1 MIIQASE
8 LGCGFDER
16 LACVPSI
23 LPGEKNVE
31 VACMRKQRQQV
42 D

>member
-1 MIIQASE
+1 MIIQTSE
-8 LGCGFDER
+8 PGCGLDER

-23 LPGEKNVE
+23 LVKKNVE

>member
-1 MIIQASE
+1 MIIQTSE
-8 LGCGFDER
+8 LGCGLDER
-16 LACVPSI
+16 LACVPSF
-23 LPGEKNVE
+23 LVDKNVE